1 MSLIQACVLGLV
13 QGLAEF
19 LPVSSSGHLVLFK
32 NLLGLSEVPLLYDVI
47 LHLATLVAVLIVF
60 RRRILGILG
69 SLGRWIARKNGREDA
84 ANLAIVG
91 PLLLA
96 TAVTAAIG
104 FGIQKILPTEGV
116 RLVSIELLVTAA
128 VLAASALLK
137 PGAKGYADIGLG
149 EGLVI
154 GVAQGLGVF
163 SGISRSGF
171 TITAGLASGMKREE
185 AGEFSFLLA
194 IPAILGA
201 FILELKDLGSLE
213 AAVEPL
219 PLAVS
224 ALVAFLSGLLA
235 LSLLM
240 RIVKRGKLAWFAVY
254 LVPVGLAGLF
264 LL

>member
-32 NLLGLSEVPLLYDVI
+32 DLLGLSEVPLLYDVI

-60 RRRILGILG
+60 RRRILGILA

-84 ANLAIVG
+84 GNLAIVG

-96 TAVTAAIG
+96 TVVTAAIG
-104 FGIQKILPTEGV
+104 FGIQKVLPTEGV

-128 VLAASALLK
+128 VLAASAFLK

-149 EGLVI
+149 EGLAI

-171 TITAGLASGMKREE
+171 TITAGLAAGMK
-185 AGEFSFLLA
+185 
-194 IPAILGA
+194 
-201 FILELKDLGSLE
+201 
-213 AAVEPL
+213 AAVLAEGDRSL
-219 PLAVS
+219 RHRSREQRLGLCRLDTAVFEQRGGEVGRHRLAVGAGS
-224 ALVAFLSGLLA
+224 VELRA
-235 LSLLM
+235 LSAVTHGGGPL
-240 RIVKRGKLAWFAVY
+240 RRSSRRRGARGPALRA
-254 LVPVGLAGLF
+254 LP
-264 LL
+264 